1 MSRGRY
7 KFGEFEFDAATGELR
22 RDGTVVRLQA
32 QPAQALACLMAKAGE
47 IVTREELQRAIW
59 GDETHVDFER
69 GLNFC
74 IGQVRVALEDDA
86 DSPRYVRT
94 VPRRG
99 YQFIAAVEAETP
111 SAEGV
116 EESARSR
123 RWSARPIAFAS
134 VATAVVL
141 AFAAGYWLRAR
152 AAGLRHA
159 PVVAVARFDN
169 ETADAGMTRLSDG
182 LTDSV
187 VERLTAVS
195 QGHYDVIGN
204 AAILRVPR
212 EQRDLRTIAASLGA
226 NYVVLGQVQSNGTQT
241 RILAHLIRLPDQKHL
256 WVVRMDRDAA
266 DPLAVEAEMASK
278 VAADF
283 AWRVERDSTGPRL
296 AALGERSLTVRRP
309 LLTLRPPFGEL
320 GSLLGKQR
328 AR

>member
-1 MSRGRY
+1 MSGERY
-7 KFGEFEFDAATGELR
+7 RFGEFEFDAATGELR

-32 QPAQALACLMAKAGE
+32 QPAQALACLIARAGE
-47 IVTREELQRAIW
+47 IVTREELRRAIW

-74 IGQVRVALEDDA
+74 IGQVRLALEDDA

-99 YQFIAAVEAETP
+99 YQFIAMVEAETET
-111 SAEGV
+111 SDAEGV
-116 EESARSR
+116 ERSVSSR
-123 RWSARPIAFAS
+123 SWAARPIVFAS
-134 VATAVVL
+134 IAAAVVL
-141 AFAAGYWLRAR
+141 AFVAGYWLRAR
-152 AAGLRHA
+152 AAVLRHA

-169 ETADAGMTRLSDG
+169 ETADVGMTRLSDG

-226 NYVVLGQVQSNGTQT
+226 NYVVLGQVQSNGAQT

-266 DPLAVEAEMASK
+266 DPLAVESEIASK

-283 AWRVERDSTGPRL
+283 AWRVEKDSTGPRL
-296 AALGERSLTVRRP
+296 TALGER
-309 LLTLRPPFGEL
+309 
-320 GSLLGKQR
+320 
-328 AR
+328 